1 MDEKSLTPSAIIVG
15 AGPVGVLLAL
25 TLDQLGW
32 KVTLLEKHPLNE
44 GLPPSYDHRQIALTA
59 GSVDWLRQQSWTS
72 ALIKILTPIHRIH
85 SSSQGNF
92 GILTMSHEEMEVEA
106 LGYTLSQAQLGEHL
120 FAELATRKINYISN
134 IQLSQLHQT
143 AQQVHLT
150 WQTFA
155 GDHQEQQADYLFAAD
170 GAHSWIR
177 SALNIPTQDTHY
189 PHALMTA
196 IAQLSEPH
204 HYQAIERFTAQGPSA
219 LLPMTNPYQAKVVY
233 CYPNELTDEMQQLTT
248 SELTD
253 CVNQQLGHQLG
264 RIIHLSAIAHY
275 PLKEIRAQ
283 QIQAGRCLLVGNAAH
298 TQHPVAG
305 QGLNLGIRDVIAVGD
320 WAENPNE
327 PSWQALIK
335 QRTQDHQQTMNFTHG
350 LIQLFT
356 HKSPLVRQAATL
368 GMSLLSAFPPIKH
381 RITRMAMGY

>member
-1 MDEKSLTPSAIIVG
+1 
-15 AGPVGVLLAL
+15 LLAL

-32 KVTLLEKHPLNE
+32 QVTLLEKHPLTG

-59 GSVDWLRQQSWTS
+59 GSVDWLRQQLWTS
-72 ALIKILTPIHRIH
+72 ELIQVLTPIHRIH

-92 GILTMSHEEMEVEA
+92 GILTMTHEEMEVDA

-120 FAELATRKINYISN
+120 FTELATRNITCIGN

-143 AQQVHLT
+143 AQQVHLAWRT
-150 WQTFA
+150 AT
-155 GDHQEQQADYLFAAD
+155 GDCQGQQADYLFAAD

-177 SALNIPTQDTHY
+177 SALNIPTQDIHY

-196 IAQLSEPH
+196 VAQLSAPH
-204 HYQAIERFTAQGPSA
+204 HHQAIERFTAQGPSA
-219 LLPMTNPYQAKVVY
+219 LLPMTDPYQAKVVY
-233 CYPNELTDEMQQLTT
+233 CYPNELSDEMQQLTDC
-248 SELTD
+248 ELTD

-264 RIIHLSAIAHY
+264 RISHLSAIAHY

-283 QIQAGRCLLVGNAAH
+283 QIQVKRCLLVGNAAH

-305 QGLNLGIRDVIAVGD
+305 QGLNLGIRDVIAVSD
-320 WAENPNE
+320 WAENPNLL
-327 PSWQALIK
+327 SWQTLSK

-350 LIQLFT
+350 LIQLFA
-356 HKSPLVRQAATL
+356 HKRPLVRQVASL
-368 GMSLLSAFPPIKH
+368 GMSLLSALPPIKR